1 MSSTVCERGA
11 EQQPAQRQSA
21 QVRRENGVEVAMRT
35 METEGTRGATTK
47 AITKAAG
54 ISDLYAHIAT
64 CGDVL
69 ALMLARIRT
78 SLQESAHG
86 ADNRAS
92 PLDQLG
98 AFFRAYIRPANAHP
112 GIPRLLQSDEIHRR
126 GGLTSVPVP
135 GRHRSDQ
142 TRGLASSRRT
152 GWLPLLVGFVL
163 LAAVPAWAGAQALP
177 VGVPDI
183 YDAAVL
189 AHFQPV
195 AVASLRGNPDFPA
208 LLLVNTTGEPP
219 SALLLGF
226 DARNGKNTWSLS
238 SDPLVLIVV
247 VAGQATIQGVY
258 VDTGFA
264 ERGSA
269 SGDFTGVDQRN
280 LPALLE
286 LLRPSTATGK
296 RINI

>member
-1 MSSTVCERGA
+1 
-11 EQQPAQRQSA
+11 
-21 QVRRENGVEVAMRT
+21 VRRENGVEVAMRT
-35 METEGTRGATTK
+35 METEGTRGATTT
-47 AITKAAG
+47 AITKAVGVSEGAPPT
-54 ISDLYAHIAT
+54 HIAT

-78 SLQESAHG
+78 SLQ
-86 ADNRAS
+86 
-92 PLDQLG
+92 
-98 AFFRAYIRPANAHP
+98 
-112 GIPRLLQSDEIHRR
+112 LQSDEIHRP

-135 GRHRSDQ
+135 VRRRSDQ

-195 AVASLRGNPDFPA
+195 AVANLRGNPDFPA
-208 LLLVNTTGEPP
+208 LLLVNTTGDQP

-238 SDPLVLIVV
+238 RDPLVLIVV

-264 ERGSA
+264 ERGKA
-269 SGDFTGVDQRN
+269 SGDYTGVDQES

>member
-1 MSSTVCERGA
+1 MSQRDVERALGRLLTDEGFQMEMEGA
-11 EQQPAQRQSA
+11 
-21 QVRRENGVEVAMRT
+21 RR
-35 METEGTRGATTK
+35 ATTK
-47 AITKAAG
+47 AIAKAKG
-54 ISDLYAHIAT
+54 ISNLYAHVGT
-64 CGDVL
+64 RSDVL
-69 ALMLARIRT
+69 AVMLGKVRT
-78 SLQESAHG
+78 SL
-86 ADNRAS
+86 
-92 PLDQLG
+92 
-98 AFFRAYIRPANAHP
+98 
-112 GIPRLLQSDEIHRR
+112 
-126 GGLTSVPVP
+126 
-135 GRHRSDQ
+135 
-142 TRGLASSRRT
+142 
-152 GWLPLLVGFVL
+152 LVGVVL
-163 LAAVPAWAGAQALP
+163 LAAVPAWAGARALP
-177 VGVPDI
+177 AGVPDF

-208 LLLVNTTGEPP
+208 LLLVNTTGEQP

-258 VDTGFA
+258 VDTGFVD
-264 ERGSA
+264 GGKA